1 MGGAV
6 DAAARPVLRPF
17 RFFGGAAIKP
27 IKDRLLASKLVPDDA
42 PIQPSTSRV
51 ARSDGFS

>member
-6 DAAARPVLRPF
+6 DATARPVLRPF

-27 IKDRLLASKLVPDDA
+27 IKDRLLELVPDDA
-42 PIQPSTSRV
+42 PIQASTSRV